1 MPINYKEKNFMENK
15 FFCAKENGKLHYP
28 HTMLTGFGFMAVQI
42 AWIIYNAYVP
52 LILKENATIANLAW
66 SGTAVGIIMVID
78 NVFGVIFQP
87 LFGKISDRTHTRFGK
102 RKPFLMYGIPL
113 CALLFIFIPR
123 IQTLG
128 ILMLDVIVF
137 NFIMSTWRS
146 PVVAMMPD
154 FTPSEIRGEGNAV
167 INIMGGVGVVLGTV
181 SGKII
186 SMITPNATEAAIRN
200 NVFIFG
206 SVIMVFCLLIVM
218 FFVKEPD
225 SRITKAESLQIKADY
240 EKATAKKGSKE
251 DKQSLKS
258 MGLTKGEKKSLVFML
273 IALFFNS
280 NATDSINTYFT
291 TFATS
296 ELGFKE
302 ADASLIIT
310 LFAAATVIGAIP
322 AGKLGQKYGR
332 KKTIM
337 GGWIGVLILFLAYA
351 VTKWFPLLYV
361 AIVCGGILIA
371 FVTINTLPLV
381 LEIGGLDRVGTFTG
395 YYYTATFS
403 ASIVGPV
410 LVGSMF
416 DLTKVF
422 SKTGEVNYWSLFIY
436 CPICFALALACMS
449 QVKHGEATTIS
460 QEIIDKIKDENED

>member
-1 MPINYKEKNFMENK
+1 MGNK
-15 FFCAKENGKLHYP
+15 FFCAKENGKLHYG
-28 HTMLTGFGFMAVQI
+28 HTLLTGFGFMAVQI

-52 LILKENATIANLAW
+52 LILSENSTIANLAW

-78 NVFGVIFQP
+78 NIFGVIFQP

-123 IQTLG
+123 IQLLG
-128 ILMLDVIVF
+128 ILMLDIIVF

-186 SMITPNATEAAIRN
+186 SFITPGATEAEIRN

-206 SVIMVFCLLIVM
+206 SAVMVFCLFIVM
-218 FFVKEPD
+218 AFVKEPD
-225 SRITKAESLQIKADY
+225 SRLSKTEMLQRENEYKKSQKTKEG
-240 EKATAKKGSKE
+240 KKSIN
-251 DKQSLKS
+251 S
-258 MGLTKGEKKSLVFML
+258 MGLTKGEIKSLIFML

-291 TFATS
+291 TFATK

-302 ADASLIIT
+302 ADASLVIT

-322 AGKLGQKYGR
+322 AGKLGQKFGR

-337 GGWIGVLILFLAYA
+337 FGWAGVLVLFLAYA
-351 VTKWFPLLYV
+351 ITQWFPLLYI
-361 AIVCGGILIA
+361 AIVIGGILIA

-436 CPICFALALACMS
+436 CPICFALALICMS
-449 QVKHGEATTIS
+449 QVKHGETSTIS
-460 QEIIDKIKDENED
+460 QDVIDKVKEENED